1 MSLPSGVSNRPP
13 MKAPHPAALGRVLR
27 VMGVMAFLI
36 APFLIAAALQ
46 VKGVSWRYERSQLT
60 EQLARERQ
68 HRRHLL
74 AEKARLTTPDRLR
87 EQAARLGLVPSRLGD
102 GSTVVVSGHGRGEE
116 NR

>member
-1 MSLPSGVSNRPP
+1 MSLPSGISNRPP

-27 VMGVMAFLI
+27 VMGVMGFLV
-36 APFLIAAALQ
+36 APFLITAALQ

-68 HRRHLL
+68 HRRHLV
-74 AEKARLTTPDRLR
+74 AEHARLTAPDRLR

-102 GSTVVVSGHGRGEE
+102 GSTIVVGDGEDAEEGR
-116 NR
+116 